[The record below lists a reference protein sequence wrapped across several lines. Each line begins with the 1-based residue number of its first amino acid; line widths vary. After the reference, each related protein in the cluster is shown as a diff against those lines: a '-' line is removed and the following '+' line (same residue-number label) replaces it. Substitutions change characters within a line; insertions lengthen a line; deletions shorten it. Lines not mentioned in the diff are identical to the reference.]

1 MKAYQ
6 KKRIENAICFFADE
20 HFKRTKKYPSQT
32 HIYKYLAFFDFQILE
47 ETGEAPLD
55 LDYLAMERGPV
66 PIQLYK
72 KRRDI
77 KSDCFC
83 FQETGTNTFI
93 VKAINKPDLDYFS
106 YYEIKKM
113 KDLIY
118 IFAASYSTASI
129 MSDLSHEKIK
139 AWLKAWNRKKNS
151 PIDKAET
158 FDDIYKKTEG
168 ELTQQE
174 EHFLINQSLKRIGH
188 SCLK

>member
-6 KKRIENAICFFADE
+6 KERIENAICFFAYE
-20 HFKRTKKYPSQT
+20 HFEKTGKYPSQT

-72 KRRDI
+72 KRREI

-83 FQETGTNTFI
+83 FQETGTNNFI
-93 VKAINKPDLDYFS
+93 VKAVKKPDLHYFS
-106 YYEIKKM
+106 EYETEKM
-113 KDLIY
+113 KNLIY
-118 IFAASYSTASI
+118 IFATSYTTASI
-129 MSDLSHEKIK
+129 ISDASHKKIK
-139 AWLKAWNRKKNS
+139 AWAKAWNRKKNS

-174 EHFLINQSLKRIGH
+174 EHFLINQSIKRIKH
-188 SCLK
+188 RCLK